1 MTSLGKQL
9 LNEIPQATLRKT
21 VEVGLANA
29 KNNQPYIE
37 RTISE
42 LNPEKTGVSTD
53 TAMVIS
59 AGPSLHRKDP
69 AKFIHKYEFKGPLI
83 VADGAL
89 GYCLRSG
96 LIPDYVVSVDPHPT
110 RIVRW
115 FGDPALEEQNQDEYF
130 LRQEMDPAM
139 HLDGIDWNRQLI
151 ELVNRHG
158 PKIKAIISTSA
169 PSSVRDRCIKS
180 GMELFWW
187 NPMYDDYDQ
196 SNSWSRKIYDLN
208 QVPCMVTGGNVGT
221 SAWVFGAGVLK
232 ANNIVLAGMDLGY
245 PPKNPLTNTQYYPEL
260 LDLFGDRI
268 EEAFIKAYNPHLRE
282 TWYTDPTYY
291 WYREGFLELARQA
304 ECTTYNCTEGG
315 VLFGE
320 GIEFIKLEKFL
331 RQYAKDNKAA

>member
-1 MTSLGKQL
+1 MTSLGRQL
-9 LNEIPQATLRKT
+9 LNEIPQATFRKT

-29 KNNQPYIE
+29 KDNLPYIK
-37 RTISE
+37 RTIAE
-42 LNPEKTGVSTD
+42 LDPGKTGTTTD

-59 AGPSLHRKDP
+59 AGPSLHTKNP
-69 AKFIHKYEFKGPLI
+69 ASILQEHQFNGPLI

-89 GYCLRSG
+89 GYCLRNG
-96 LIPDYVVSVDPHPT
+96 LIPEYVVSVDPHPT

-139 HLDGIDWNRQLI
+139 HRDGMEWNRRLI
-151 ELVNRHG
+151 EMVNEHG
-158 PKIKAIISTSA
+158 PKMKAIIATSA
-169 PSSVRDRCIKS
+169 PSSVRDRCIQA
-180 GMELFWW
+180 GMELYWW

-196 SNSWSRKIYDLN
+196 PDSWSRRIYELTR
-208 QVPCMVTGGNVGT
+208 VPCMVTGGNVGT

-232 ANNIVLAGMDLGY
+232 AKNMVLAGMDLGY
-245 PPKNPLTNTQYYPEL
+245 PPDNPITNTQYYTEL
-260 LDLFGDRI
+260 VDLFGDRVS
-268 EEAFIKAYNPHLRE
+268 EAFIKSYNPHLHE

-304 ECTTYNCTEGG
+304 QCTTYNCTEGG

-320 GIEFIKLEKFL
+320 GIKFMKLEKFL
-331 RQYAKDNKAA
+331 KQHAKDKISG